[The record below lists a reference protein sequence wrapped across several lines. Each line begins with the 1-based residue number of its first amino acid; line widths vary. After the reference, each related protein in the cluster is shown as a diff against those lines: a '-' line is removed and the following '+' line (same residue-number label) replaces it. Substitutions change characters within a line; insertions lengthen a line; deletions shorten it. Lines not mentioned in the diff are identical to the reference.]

1 MSNIYYAK
9 FNVNEDIFN
18 IYKNYKKLSDILEYV
33 LLNMDSKNS
42 YRDEK
47 EKTKYKF
54 YRLNKDFEKNIIF
67 GWLLKIYDEENFN
80 IFDESYEK
88 LDDVTLKKVS
98 YAIPFSFNL
107 NTEIIAFVPK
117 QKFGYK
123 NFIDKFKLLFENNL
137 PEVGYVNI
145 TMLVDK
151 KSVEQKFIDIDKMN
165 LFTAV
170 IVPPNGSEDILDEM
184 DEIIDELQE
193 ANVKEYRHELK
204 SDVRDPINKNSKI
217 VRVLR
222 EVSEYGAG
230 YFYAKGKNKLNNW
243 VEINTK
249 KDKKLFLK
257 DSIDIQKRDSPIEV
271 MYQSEK
277 LDN

>member
-9 FNVNEDIFN
+9 FNVNEDIFK

-47 EKTKYKF
+47 TNVKYRF
-54 YRLNKDFEKNIIF
+54 YKINKDFEKNIIF

-80 IFDESYEK
+80 IFDEGYEK
-88 LDDVTLKKVS
+88 LDDITLKKVS

-107 NTEIIAFVPK
+107 TTEVIAFVPK
-117 QKFGYK
+117 QKFGYR
-123 NFIDKFKLLFENNL
+123 NFINIFKILFENNL

-151 KSVEQKFIDIDKMN
+151 KSAESKFMEIDKMN
-165 LFTAV
+165 VFTAV
-170 IVPPNGSEDILDEM
+170 IVPPNGSEDILDDM
-184 DEIIDELQE
+184 DELIDELQE
-193 ANVKEYRHELK
+193 ANIKEYKHELK
-204 SDVRDPINKNSKI
+204 SDVRDPIKKTSKI
-217 VRVLR
+217 VSVLR
-222 EVSEYGAG
+222 QVAEYGAG
-230 YFYAKGKNKLNNW
+230 YYYAKGKNASDSW
-243 VEINTK
+243 IEINTK

-257 DSIDIQKRDSPIEV
+257 EPIDNNKRDSPIEV
-271 MYQSEK
+271 MYQSERIEE
-277 LDN
+277 